1 MTCGGWCGTS
11 WPQHSPAWHR
21 TTLHTVQPTATILFI
36 ASSLSES
43 LLLSSIS
50 LRSSCLH
57 HVRVESAV
65 GHF

>member
-1 MTCGGWCGTS
+1 MTPAGQQGTAQLGTS
-11 WPQHSPAWHR
+11 SVPTR
-21 TTLHTVQPTATILFI
+21 LTPTATILFM

-57 HVRVESAV
+57 HT
-65 GHF
+65 GTKQNPIFHF